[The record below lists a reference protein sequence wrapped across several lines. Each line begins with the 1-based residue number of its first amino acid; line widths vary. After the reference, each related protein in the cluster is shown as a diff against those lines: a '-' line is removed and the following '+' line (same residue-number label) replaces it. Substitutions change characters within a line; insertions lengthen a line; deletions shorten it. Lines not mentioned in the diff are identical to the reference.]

1 MADIAN
7 LNAEDI
13 ALVEKLEEDLR
24 AMGADTMTVAFE
36 NLGESERPGMD
47 AVMMAFLDLAELSP
61 EAINLIKQLEEK
73 LKEEG
78 KGIALVS
85 YKKES

>member
-1 MADIAN
+1 MADFAN
-7 LNAEDI
+7 LTDDDL

-24 AMGADTMTVAFE
+24 AQGADTMVVAFE
-36 NLGESERPGMD
+36 NLEDEKPGMD

-61 EAINLIKQLEEK
+61 EAIAIIEQLEAK

-78 KGIALVS
+78 KGIAMIA
-85 YKKES
+85 YKK